1 MKKISLLI
9 LLLTFSTI
17 SACAY
22 FTYNFEFK
30 LIQDDKTKICQ
41 AFEDGYVC
49 NGEEPVYYENFKE
62 TFIPLKV
69 NYWCL
74 DRKDCLRLNQG
85 HQCIDEKPV
94 FWFKGQKGILIKDSE
109 GKEQICA
116 LKRDGSY
123 ECPQNDELYSMLL
136 PYGNWEFIREEG
148 FWKVKYTQGCIG
160 YKNGYICTGEEPRYI
175 KDFRNSFDFSVSEQ
189 MSNDM
194 KVKNG
199 IPLYKNCYEL
209 KLGYYCT
216 GEMPVI
222 NKVYKIDEHRGIF
235 VPDKSNPGNKKICKN
250 FTLDEYI
257 DSGYKCKG
265 EEPVITKRP
274 TKVKYTGKY
283 KFHGKVEEM
292 RKGIIANYGFVT
304 CNQYKDG
311 SVYCPG
317 EENNPK
323 KYAMTYDLTP
333 EEFRKAKAE
342 AERNKTE
349 VERLKESLNKGR
361 IYMRDKNG
369 NRIEYK
375 INPYTTNRNTLEL
388 IPRWSH

>member
-1 MKKISLLI
+1 
-9 LLLTFSTI
+9 
-17 SACAY
+17 
-22 FTYNFEFK
+22 
-30 LIQDDKTKICQ
+30 
-41 AFEDGYVC
+41 
-49 NGEEPVYYENFKE
+49 
-62 TFIPLKV
+62 
-69 NYWCL
+69 
-74 DRKDCLRLNQG
+74 
-85 HQCIDEKPV
+85 
-94 FWFKGQKGILIKDSE
+94 
-109 GKEQICA
+109 
-116 LKRDGSY
+116 
-123 ECPQNDELYSMLL
+123 
-136 PYGNWEFIREEG
+136 
-148 FWKVKYTQGCIG
+148 
-160 YKNGYICTGEEPRYI
+160 
-175 KDFRNSFDFSVSEQ
+175 
-189 MSNDM
+189 M